1 MGKELG
7 RRIFPSGFTI
17 FYFAIL
23 ICLALLTAVTACFSF
38 GLFMLGEFITKGW
51 LNALAVI
58 ALAGEIW
65 LLISLVASAINALK
79 IRKFENARV
88 EKVSMFCMH
97 LDVISKLVMIMG
109 IIVTVMCLI
118 YSCVWFCSA
127 LNILPSFVD
136 WVGSVINGIF
146 GWHLDLKDETVM
158 TPLKKA
164 IEFAKG
170 SRALAVLLSFLLP
183 ILAGAATYFGHST
196 LRKTLRSYESMHVD
210 GNAPPVKAP
219 AIPLLVCGCIFAFI
233 GIFLIAFFLINLRN
247 PSIFTKIF
255 EAAKQSCVD
264 TICKSVE
271 NAFNNLTNEKLSVK
285 LEPLKEA
292 LLKLIGETLR
302 APIAFIFKVLI
313 TLLSIL
319 RYLAFLAFDYSLI
332 IFGGYLALKGVM
344 FATIGNKPITSA
356 PVEEEEEGE
365 PAEEIEEVTVSE
377 DSLAAYESATKEE
390 ATEAA
395 TVAE

>member
-23 ICLALLTAVTACFSF
+23 ICLALLTAVTACFSL
-38 GLFMLGEFITKGW
+38 GLFMLGEFITMGW

-127 LNILPSFVD
+127 FDILPSFVD

-146 GWHLDLKDETVM
+146 GWHLDLKDETVV

-170 SRALAVLLSFLLP
+170 SRVIAVLLSFLLP
-183 ILAGAATYFGHST
+183 VLTGAATYFGHST

-219 AIPLLVCGCIFAFI
+219 VVLLSVYGGIFAAI
-233 GIFLIAFFLINLRN
+233 GLFLIIFFFVNLRE

-271 NAFNNLTNEKLSVK
+271 NAFNNLTNEKLNVK

-365 PAEEIEEVTVSE
+365 PAVEIEEVTVSE

>member
-23 ICLALLTAVTACFSF
+23 ICLALLTAVTACFSL

-127 LNILPSFVD
+127 FDILPSFVD

-146 GWHLDLKDETVM
+146 GWHLDLKDETVV

-170 SRALAVLLSFLLP
+170 SRVIAVLLSFLLP
-183 ILAGAATYFGHST
+183 VLTGAATYFGHST

-219 AIPLLVCGCIFAFI
+219 VVLLSVYGGIFAAI
-233 GIFLIAFFLINLRN
+233 GLFLIIFFFVNLRE

-271 NAFNNLTNEKLSVK
+271 NAFNNLTNEKLNVK

-365 PAEEIEEVTVSE
+365 PAVEIEEVTVSE